1 MRLGARLD
9 RESAPRVTIERRPA
23 AVRFTAATWRP
34 ILVSR
39 ITDALDA
46 ELGPQERERRFRAL
60 G

>member
-1 MRLGARLD
+1 M
-9 RESAPRVTIERRPA
+9 TIERRPA